1 MPAVGL
7 ALGPLKPSSLIPSSM
22 KSIRPLVA
30 AGIMLA
36 AFQTPVMALTLPP
49 AEDTS
54 TSTNLRVAKT
64 AGKATTLP
72 VSSTRMGLVR
82 FDVGAFATALAGTQV
97 TRARLIIYVNKVTK
111 PGALSLNRVT
121 QDWSEIVTA
130 APVVIP
136 TSVPLTTIA
145 TGSVVAKQF
154 IIVDVTATVL
164 GWLAAPATDFGF
176 SLSTS
181 GTTSVLLSS
190 KEGPGTGLPATLEL
204 DVQDAI
210 GAGTLTTSQLADGAV
225 TTAKLAS
232 GFTLPSTAI
241 ADGTLTALKLTDGT
255 VTAAKLASGFTLPS
269 TAIADG
275 TLSALKLA
283 DGAVTAAKLAVGF
296 TLPSTAIANGTITN
310 AMLAAGFVF
319 PSVAPLDGSVT
330 AAKLAVGF
338 TLPSTAIANGT
349 VTNAMLSSGFAFP
362 SVVPL
367 DGSVTTL
374 KLADASVTAAKL
386 AAGFTLPSAAI
397 ADASITNAKLS
408 GSFVFPSVAPLDGS
422 VTTAKIADAA
432 VTTAKLAAGAVTTA
446 KIAAGAIGST
456 EIATGS
462 ITATNLSG
470 GVGVWNKNAG
480 TLFYNDGSVGIGI
493 NVPADKLHVFG
504 GTTVQASNAGSGV
517 AIALKDF
524 GGTLRGDFAI
534 AGSAGNFSSDAAAGD
549 AILRAPSGTKL
560 LLQSGIGGS
569 SVALAANGNVGI
581 GTATPGAFK
590 LDVNGGVRCIGSV
603 DITSDARFKLNVEPL
618 PSALASVL
626 RLRGVSYS
634 WDRAGFPEK
643 NFNDR
648 RQLGFIAQEVREIL
662 PELVSED
669 TDGYLSVGYSAL
681 TPVLVEAIKE
691 QQKTI
696 STLQARIKALEAA
709 DRAREER
716 LSRIENALGDRPARA
731 VPAKVEFQ

>member
-1 MPAVGL
+1 M
-7 ALGPLKPSSLIPSSM
+7 
-22 KSIRPLVA
+22 IRFEA
-30 AGIMLA
+30 
-36 AFQTPVMALTLPP
+36 
-49 AEDTS
+49 
-54 TSTNLRVAKT
+54 
-64 AGKATTLP
+64 
-72 VSSTRMGLVR
+72 
-82 FDVGAFATALAGTQV
+82 GAFSGALAGTQV
-97 TRARLIIYVNKVTK
+97 TRARLILYVNRVTR
-111 PGALSLNRVT
+111 PGALNLSRVT
-121 QDWSEIVTA
+121 QDWSEVVTTG
-130 APVVIP
+130 PVVIP

-154 IIVDVTATVL
+154 IIVDVTSTVL
-164 GWLAAPATDFGF
+164 GWLAAPTTDFGF
-176 SLSTS
+176 AVSTT
-181 GTTSVLLSS
+181 GTTSVLLSA
-190 KEGPGTGLPATLEL
+190 KEGPATGLPATLEL

-210 GAGTLTTSQLADGAV
+210 GAGSLTTAQLADGAV

-275 TLSALKLA
+275 TLTALKLA
-283 DGAVTAAKLAVGF
+283 DGAVTAAKLAAGFTLPATALANGTITNAMLAGSFVFPSVAPLDGSVTAPKLAVGF

-310 AMLAAGFVF
+310 AMLAGSFVF
-319 PSVAPLDGSVT
+319 PSVT
-330 AAKLAVGF
+330 
-338 TLPSTAIANGT
+338 
-349 VTNAMLSSGFAFP
+349 
-362 SVVPL
+362 PL
-367 DGSVTTL
+367 DGSVTTI
-374 KLADASVTAAKL
+374 KLADASVTSAKL
-386 AAGFTLPSAAI
+386 AAGFILPSTAI
-397 ADASITNAKLS
+397 ADASLTNAKLA

-422 VTTAKIADAA
+422 VTTAKIADSA

-446 KIAAGAIGST
+446 KIAAGAVGST
-456 EIATGS
+456 EIATAS
-462 ITATNLSG
+462 ITASNLSG

-493 NVPADKLHVFG
+493 SVPADKLQVLG
-504 GTTVQASNAGSGV
+504 GTTLKASAAGSGV
-517 AIALKDF
+517 ALSLMENS
-524 GGTLRGDFAI
+524 GTVRGDFAI

-590 LDVNGGVRCIGSV
+590 LDVNGGLRCIGSV
-603 DITSDARFKLNVEPL
+603 DITSDARFKLDVEPL
-618 PSALASVL
+618 SSALDSVL

-662 PELVSED
+662 PEIVSED

-691 QQKTI
+691 QQRTI